1 MRGAKIDAELKAIQ
15 ALLGAIEAPDARQ
28 EISAAFI
35 YVSYGRARN
44 AREELASA
52 LRKAPGDQTI
62 RRASALLERYLAD
75 HPPWWARLR
84 NLFRRTGK

>member
-15 ALLGAIEAPDARQ
+15 ALLGAIESPGAKQ

-44 AREELASA
+44 AREELACA
-52 LRKAPGDQTI
+52 LRKAPSDQEI
-62 RRASALLERYLAD
+62 RRASELLDRYIAD
-75 HPPWWARLR
+75 HPPWWAR
-84 NLFRRTGK
+84 FRRLFHKAG